1 NSGTGQAMQYIDT
14 VATKYVNRIGKG
26 FLLSSSIVR
35 DAERVTAEE
44 IRMQANELETSL
56 GGVYSRLAVDFQK
69 PMAYWLTKRAG
80 VKLAGKDI

>member
-1 NSGTGQAMQYIDT
+1 MQYIDT